1 MSEPEKPT
9 KEQIKI
15 EYING
20 KMSYDALDKKYS
32 LGKGDCATWSKIDK
46 KNTGKSWNDERMEL
60 KSQIVTKTILNIQS
74 KKVADNV
81 AFFESCDNKL
91 RIIANMMLDAIID
104 RNVQHKKGED
114 FGEYSSGCMAQ
125 DSQTAYRLNE
135 ILGKMKTE
143 DVVID
148 DSKESTDNLLKM
160 LVSTLGGS
168 NEQGNE

>member
-1 MSEPEKPT
+1 MSEPKPT

-20 KMSYDALDKKYS
+20 TMSYDALDKKYG
-32 LGKGDCATWSKIDK
+32 LGIRTCQFWSKEEK
-46 KNTGKSWNDERMEL
+46 KNTGKSWSDERKEHNSTIAEQTLYEL
-60 KSQIVTKTILNIQS
+60 QS

-91 RIIANMMLDAIID
+91 RMIANLMLDAIIE
-104 RNVQHKKGED
+104 RNIQHKKGKD
-114 FGEYSSGCMAQ
+114 FGEYSSGSMSQ

-135 ILGKMKTE
+135 ILGKLKTE

-168 NEQGNE
+168 NEQEND